1 MFSPQQR
8 QSLIT
13 ELDRLLAQSRLKS
26 RLGGHREQRQMLQRL
41 RDLLALTEPDNTKVL
56 NAEIAA
62 LTAQRDA
69 LKAEI
74 VALNAQKAPQHT
86 DNPETHRAIE
96 NLSTLTH
103 HRLRELDSSVELV
116 FYTLQ
121 QHLQTY
127 AVDLEQGLD
136 RMHLLSGQSEIL
148 VSSLVN
154 RLLQQALPSPQ
165 GEIPPP
171 SLPAAVDPD
180 DRIGTLG
187 ELLSQLTQFS
197 APQSSAPQ
205 SSETPATA
213 GNPKGSQD
221 FTLRGMGDIFAPP
234 PAPEPNDMNAI
245 TLADIET
252 LFADLPDKE

>member
-74 VALNAQKAPQHT
+74 VALNAQKTAQHT

-103 HRLRELDSSVELV
+103 RRLRELDSSVELV
-116 FYTLQ
+116 FHTLQ

-148 VSSLVN
+148 VSSLVS
-154 RLLQQALPSPQ
+154 RLLQQALPAPQPKISPQ
-165 GEIPPP
+165 PP
-171 SLPAAVDPD
+171 LPTAVNPD

-187 ELLSQLTQFS
+187 ELLSQLTQ
-197 APQSSAPQ
+197 SSETQ

>member
-26 RLGGHREQRQMLQRL
+26 RLGGHREQRHMLQRL
-41 RDLLALTEPDNTKVL
+41 RDLLAQPDGTKVL

-69 LKAEI
+69 LRAEI
-74 VALNAQKAPQHT
+74 VALNAQKATQQT

-116 FYTLQ
+116 FRTLQ

-148 VSSLVN
+148 VSSLVS
-154 RLLQQALPSPQ
+154 RLLQQASPDPQPKISPQ
-165 GEIPPP
+165 P
-171 SLPAAVDPD
+171 PAAVNPD

-187 ELLSQLTQFS
+187 ELLSQLTQS
-197 APQSSAPQ
+197 SQPQSSQPQSSETQ

-221 FTLRGMGDIFAPP
+221 FTLRGMGDISP

-252 LFADLPDKE
+252 LFALPDKE